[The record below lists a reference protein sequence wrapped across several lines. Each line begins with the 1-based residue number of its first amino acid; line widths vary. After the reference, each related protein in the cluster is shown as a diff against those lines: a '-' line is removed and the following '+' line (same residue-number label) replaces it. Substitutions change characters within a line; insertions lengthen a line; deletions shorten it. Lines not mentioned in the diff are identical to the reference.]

1 MEITNN
7 NSALLS
13 NIEVLKI
20 LRENQEN
27 KARMK
32 SNKNLATITYETIKY
47 LQDSPACQIKPN
59 QMIRFLNEIKDK
71 FRLTKFE
78 KLQIINH
85 RPQTVVELQLLVE
98 ENEERFSE
106 DAMQRLLDSV
116 KQHLIDDQSENES
129 EQKDE

>member
-20 LRENQEN
+20 LKENQEN

-116 KQHLIDDQSENES
+116 KQHLIDDQSEDES

>member
-1 MEITNN
+1 MEITNS

-20 LRENQEN
+20 LKENQEN

-59 QMIRFLNEIKDK
+59 QMVRFLNEIKDK

-85 RPQTVVELQLLVE
+85 RPQTIVELQLLIE

-106 DAMQRLLDSV
+106 DAMQQLLDLV
-116 KQHLIDDQSENES
+116 KQHLIDDQSEDES
-129 EQKDE
+129 GQKDE

>member
-20 LRENQEN
+20 LKENQEN

-47 LQDSPACQIKPN
+47 LKDSPACQIKPN

-116 KQHLIDDQSENES
+116 KQHLIDDQSEDES

>member
-1 MEITNN
+1 M
-7 NSALLS
+7 
-13 NIEVLKI
+13 LKI
-20 LRENQEN
+20 LKENQEN

-116 KQHLIDDQSENES
+116 KQHLIDDQSEDES

>member
-1 MEITNN
+1 MEITNS

-20 LRENQEN
+20 LKENQEN

-47 LQDSPACQIKPN
+47 LQDSPACQVKPN

-85 RPQTVVELQLLVE
+85 RPQTVVELQLLIE

-106 DAMQRLLDSV
+106 DAMQRLLDLV
-116 KQHLIDDQSENES
+116 KQHLIDDQTEDES